1 MAYNDSTPSRE
12 THYNQ
17 ATRRVRSL
25 NKAGRPIYG
34 RSVYE
39 YDINCVR
46 LFIYYDIYKVKK
58 SKEFRE

>member
-1 MAYNDSTPSRE
+1 MAYNDSTPSHE

-17 ATRRVRSL
+17 ATLRVRSL

-46 LFIYYDIYKVKK
+46 LFIYLFMIYIK
-58 SKEFRE
+58 